1 MKDLFRIDMIVSCKQ
16 KGFLSYKLLI
26 SLKIPA
32 KLFSLFLSVC
42 HDLSIYFSLGGII
55 YFNP

>member
-42 HDLSIYFSLGGII
+42 HDLSIYFSLGG
-55 YFNP
+55 